1 MLNVARYACLISG
14 VIGMGIA
21 LLMATWEIL
30 SLLDFFQEILGLLSS
45 GLGGLFL
52 MGIFFP
58 RIGGKAALIGF
69 IAGVVGVLLTKNF
82 TDASFLLYGFIGMAI
97 SVAVGLL
104 CSYFIKEKQDLKGL
118 TWKTREF

>member
-1 MLNVARYACLISG
+1 MARRTGLGAGLL
-14 VIGMGIA
+14 GMGIA

-58 RIGGKAALIGF
+58 RIGGRAALCGF
-69 IAGVVGVLLTKNF
+69 VAGVAAVFVVRAF
-82 TDASFLLYGFIGMAI
+82 PPVSFLLYGFIGMAV
-97 SVAVGLL
+97 SVAVA
-104 CSYFIKEKQDLKGL
+104 
-118 TWKTREF
+118 